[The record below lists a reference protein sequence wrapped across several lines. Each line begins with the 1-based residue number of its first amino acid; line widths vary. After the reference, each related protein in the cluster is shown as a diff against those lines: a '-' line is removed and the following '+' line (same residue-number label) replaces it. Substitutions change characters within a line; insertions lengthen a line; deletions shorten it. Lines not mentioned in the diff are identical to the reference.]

1 MQKSN
6 SFGRVSKDMFMQSW
20 DNTHTVSLEL
30 YQLLLRFAM
39 SSLLSLRNLREFYQ
53 RLYLDLFY
61 NLCTEFLA
69 QYCSGAR

>member
-1 MQKSN
+1 
-6 SFGRVSKDMFMQSW
+6 MQSW

-39 SSLLSLRNLREFYQ
+39 SSLLSFRNLREFYQ
-53 RLYLDLFY
+53 RLYLNLFY
-61 NLCTEFLA
+61 NLYTEFLA